1 MPSVYRVWRS
11 SFTGSFYLSYILVSL
26 YPFILNTSHIMRII
40 SFGDSFTAGFN
51 KSLDGSERWFLTPYI
66 QIIADRLNAD
76 FINHAETGNCNPRI
90 ATQVNRWFSR
100 GNYEKGDLVFIG
112 WSGLL
117 REFSFD
123 PEYGWSGRADDQ
135 PIASEEERLWT
146 SQYAMRGTE
155 NLLRSNGIPH
165 IMTGA
170 FITPE
175 YVKEEKW
182 QCWIESTKASNT
194 IYDICLGKWL
204 KEDKKKPYW
213 WTFNGRDKR
222 QRDLRHGEPWGHQ
235 ENGDTDVSVYL
246 NECCHPNEKGHQ
258 KIADT
263 LYPYIADVATF
274 TPKSGI

>member
-1 MPSVYRVWRS
+1 
-11 SFTGSFYLSYILVSL
+11 
-26 YPFILNTSHIMRII
+26 MRII

-51 KSLDGSERWFLTPYI
+51 KSLDGSDRWFLTPFI

-76 FINHAETGNCNPRI
+76 FHNHALPGNCNQQI
-90 ATQVNRWFSR
+90 AAQVNRWFHN
-100 GNYEKGDLVFIG
+100 GNYEKGDMVFIG

-117 REFSFD
+117 REYSFH
-123 PEYGWSGRADDQ
+123 PHRGWDGYEPDQ
-135 PIASEEERLWT
+135 RPSEEERLWT

-155 NLLRSNGIPH
+155 NLLRSNNIPH

-175 YVKEEKW
+175 YVKEENW
-182 QCWIESTKASNT
+182 QCWIESDKSGNT

-222 QRDLRHGEPWGHQ
+222 QIDPRHGEPWGSQ
-235 ENGDTDVSVYL
+235 EQGEDASLYL
-246 NECCHPNEKGHQ
+246 NECLHPNERGHQ
-258 KIADT
+258 KIAET
-263 LYPYIADVATF
+263 LYPYIWALRPPEDMSDKRYALSF
-274 TPKSGI
+274 Y